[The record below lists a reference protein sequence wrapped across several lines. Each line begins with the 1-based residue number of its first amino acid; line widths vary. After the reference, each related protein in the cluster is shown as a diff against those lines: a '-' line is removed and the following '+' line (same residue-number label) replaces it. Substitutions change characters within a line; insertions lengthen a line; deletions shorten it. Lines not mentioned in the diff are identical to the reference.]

1 VVVDLRRGPWF
12 HPEVTM
18 QPGAAVTALWRG
30 DGHLNLFTTGTDGA
44 VWSAW
49 WKPGPSWTP

>member
-1 VVVDLRRGPWF
+1 MHLRRVPWL

-18 QPGAAVTALWRG
+18 QPGAAVAALWRG

>member
-1 VVVDLRRGPWF
+1 
-12 HPEVTM
+12 M
-18 QPGAAVTALWRG
+18 QPGAAVAALWRG